1 MVNFWK
7 ILKFIID
14 HISGTIFD
22 LNMIFSGMIHLNRYF
37 EIVKTFFHI
46 FDIFALFGGL
56 EGKKMAQKPYFWPIF
71 MVKRVVAF
79 LGLSFLC

>member
-1 MVNFWK
+1 
-7 ILKFIID
+7 
-14 HISGTIFD
+14 
-22 LNMIFSGMIHLNRYF
+22 MIFSGMIHLNRYF

-46 FDIFALFGGL
+46 FDIFTLFGGL

-79 LGLSFLC
+79 L